1 MKNIDIEKRKEEIL
15 NAHKF
20 RFACKEF
27 DPDRK
32 IPEDD
37 FNFLLE
43 VGRLSPSSF
52 GFEPWKFV
60 VVENEEL
67 REKLLPVV
75 WGVKRQM
82 PTLSHLVIILARKS
96 SDVIYS
102 SDYITHM
109 MKDIHKMPE
118 DKVKERRE
126 KYRKFQ
132 NEDFKI
138 LNNDKDMFEWSVR
151 QTYIALGNMLTAAAE
166 IGIDSCPIEGF
177 HKEKLEKL
185 LEDEGILD
193 REKFGVSTLVAFGYR
208 KENPHRDKTRR
219 KMEEIV
225 EWIK

>member
-32 IPEDD
+32 IPEED
-37 FNFLLE
+37 FKFLLE

-52 GFEPWKFV
+52 GFEPWKFL

-75 WGVKRQM
+75 WGVRRQM
-82 PTLSHLVIILARKS
+82 PTLSHLVIILARKG
-96 SDVIYS
+96 SDVLYS
-102 SDYITHM
+102 ADYITHM
-109 MKDIHKMPE
+109 MRDVHKMPD
-118 DKVKERRE
+118 DKIKERRE
-126 KYRKFQ
+126 KYRVFQ

-138 LNNDKDMFEWSVR
+138 FNNEKDMFEWSIR
-151 QTYIALGNMLTAAAE
+151 QTYIALGNIMTAGAE

-177 HKEKLEKL
+177 NKEELEKL
-185 LEDEGILD
+185 LESEGVLD
-193 REKFGVSTLVAFGYR
+193 REKFGVSTLIAFGYR
-208 KENPHRDKTRR
+208 KEDPHREKTRR
-219 KMEEIV
+219 PMEDVV